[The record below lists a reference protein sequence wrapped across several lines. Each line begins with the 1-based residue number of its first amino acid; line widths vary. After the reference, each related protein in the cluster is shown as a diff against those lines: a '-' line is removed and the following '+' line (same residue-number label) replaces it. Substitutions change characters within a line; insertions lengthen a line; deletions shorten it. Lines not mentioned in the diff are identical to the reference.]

1 MAENVIVGSRLI
13 FYIGYIIRIR
23 IQYMREY
30 DINKN
35 SEFDIFE
42 KNDIIIS
49 YKSVENRIKYI
60 KRGGGKYEEEIY

>member
-1 MAENVIVGSRLI
+1 
-13 FYIGYIIRIR
+13 
-23 IQYMREY
+23 MREY